1 MPHGTTLTPA
11 RCEDLHSHFSLEQV
25 AMFCA
30 FDDADRN
37 LLVLFKLHPLP
48 GGRVRSPGDQN
59 LQVPLPGDKFDI
71 PVE

>member
-1 MPHGTTLTPA
+1 MERVGAVSYTHLDVYK
-11 RCEDLHSHFSLEQV
+11 RQ
-25 AMFCA
+25 
-30 FDDADRN
+30 
-37 LLVLFKLHPLP
+37 LVLFKLHPLP